1 MKHPQPSPTT
11 PLTTPLVFA
20 VATPRERSPTGEET
34 SRRRSR
40 DKSPSDARADRP
52 PALHF
57 VRFAPAPTSPPP
69 PSTSLN
75 RLKYLLRRHAAPG
88 QASDDLWTGICV
100 RIRRPFACPSFW
112 PKAAVEL
119 LLLTLEHFRTGKGS
133 NQFAQVQSW
142 VLVAG
147 LAIGGL
153 SQLVYL
159 NYSLTFASPAL
170 VCPLAF
176 CFFNLS
182 SIFGAVCLWNWPS
195 IS

>member
-1 MKHPQPSPTT
+1 MKHPQPLSATPAHRRRWSSPVT
-11 PLTTPLVFA
+11 
-20 VATPRERSPTGEET
+20 TPRERSPTGEEA

-40 DKSPSDARADRP
+40 DKSPSGARADRP

-69 PSTSLN
+69 PSTLPRPAQVSGPTGTPRQAKLLTICGLAFASASGVLSGMSLV
-75 RLKYLLRRHAAPG
+75 LA
-88 QASDDLWTGICV
+88 
-100 RIRRPFACPSFW
+100 
-112 PKAAVEL
+112 KAAVEL

-142 VLVAG
+142 FLVAG

-182 SIFGAVCLWNWPS
+182 SIFGTFCL
-195 IS
+195 